1 MTFPQAVSVAAR
13 DGDVMHGAAAPL
25 WQGKIGGGE
34 ASSGPCRAAFISATE
49 LVELCL
55 LSKLN
60 PVAWHFN
67 CSTALGHISPI
78 TLLYITW
85 HLQLSYCSL
94 GTDFTLRHMDH
105 SG

>member
-1 MTFPQAVSVAAR
+1 MTFPRALSVAAR
-13 DGDVMHGAAAPL
+13 DGDVMHGTAAAL

-34 ASSGPCRAAFISATE
+34 AWSRPRRAAFISATA

-60 PVAWHFN
+60 PVAWHF
-67 CSTALGHISPI
+67 SWKTSLGQIVPI
-78 TLLYITW
+78 TPLHIAW
-85 HLQLSYCSL
+85 HLRLGYCSL
-94 GTDFTLRHMDH
+94 GTCSALGHMDH